1 MSYEGY
7 PKSLPESEYPYNISL
22 LIKETKTPRVPTIYV
37 SKFPPGF
44 MLQPYFLFSMLK
56 ASVDLPQLLWLY
68 SQIHHIQFF
77 FLSRTKTPP
86 LDILKL
92 LVAALI
98 NQYDKVTF
106 VRLDKDGSIARLSEF
121 MKICNNIN
129 IIFQTVVGDTY

>member
-1 MSYEGY
+1 MSQNSPLGSCF
-7 PKSLPESEYPYNISL
+7 KWIF
-22 LIKETKTPRVPTIYV
+22 R
-37 SKFPPGF
+37 
-44 MLQPYFLFSMLK
+44 FSMLK

-77 FLSRTKTPP
+77 LYRTKTPP
-86 LDILKL
+86 IDILKL

-106 VRLDKDGSIARLSEF
+106 VRLDKYGSLARLSEF